1 MEEKKLL
8 VIAVESSV
16 KEKGSRKIY
25 GGKKHPHS

>member
-1 MEEKKLL
+1 MEKEKVL
-8 VIAVESSV
+8 IAVESSV